1 MLVLVQR
8 VHKAGLRYGLVQLL
22 QYSSTSV
29 EQTQV
34 SDSELSGYSLQELP
48 MLDLETMHSDLS
60 QQDTITLHLVIV
72 PSMAIQLG
80 ISILHEGLRHSME
93 MLDET
98 GILLSE
104 LKPHG
109 QISDDHT
116 MQLLEDKHSTQI
128 APTVT
133 MLPQD
138 ISHSVLLLPMT
149 MLPLD
154 QTLVQILQQG
164 QVIFLSGTM
173 CSQISEIQ
181 HPISSISETGF
192 METMEILVSVQ

>member
-1 MLVLVQR
+1 
-8 VHKAGLRYGLVQLL
+8 
-22 QYSSTSV
+22 
-29 EQTQV
+29 
-34 SDSELSGYSLQELP
+34 

-116 MQLLEDKHSTQI
+116 M
-128 APTVT
+128 
-133 MLPQD
+133 
-138 ISHSVLLLPMT
+138 
-149 MLPLD
+149 
-154 QTLVQILQQG
+154 
-164 QVIFLSGTM
+164 
-173 CSQISEIQ
+173 
-181 HPISSISETGF
+181 
-192 METMEILVSVQ
+192 